1 MKSTYTMVVAALLFG
16 ATAVAPA
23 QTQKSPVGTWDF
35 VLSSSRGEGLA
46 YITFSEDFTFEG
58 SELLTTKSASADDA
72 YGRNDGTDI
81 GRTPTPSSTNSIS
94 VTNLFGFGRINGPWN
109 YDAKGNV
116 IGYFVEKV
124 AIGNSTNFV
133 LNSVGFSAKVVPGKR
148 LTLVASTPSAKV
160 TYRGVPL
167 PDTLPDISGSWQAT
181 KKISNHKTVEFFD
194 VIPDIEPFLYG
205 VSGAGAGYSFEGVS
219 MISSQK
225 RIGFTMSVVPDN
237 STNAVLRSVV
247 GSYNP
252 KKVKASTK
260 GAEEGVGNLSYEA
273 ILNPEIQ

>member
-1 MKSTYTMVVAALLFG
+1 
-16 ATAVAPA
+16 
-23 QTQKSPVGTWDF
+23 
-35 VLSSSRGEGLA
+35 
-46 YITFSEDFTFEG
+46 
-58 SELLTTKSASADDA
+58 
-72 YGRNDGTDI
+72 
-81 GRTPTPSSTNSIS
+81 
-94 VTNLFGFGRINGPWN
+94 
-109 YDAKGNV
+109 
-116 IGYFVEKV
+116 
-124 AIGNSTNFV
+124 
-133 LNSVGFSAKVVPGKR
+133 
-148 LTLVASTPSAKV
+148 LTLVASTPGAKV